1 MFVVGEADLGEI
13 FFLKNM
19 GKGKIREWPEAML
32 EAVSTEKRK
41 RPAFV
46 LVPPWGHSVRDSF

>member
-32 EAVSTEKRK
+32 EAVSAEKK
-41 RPAFV
+41 KEASLCLGPA
-46 LVPPWGHSVRDSF
+46 LGALC